1 MVVRISWTKR
11 GFERASLQFHNA
23 ALALA
28 SLFAPAAV
36 IAFTLTLWSLG
47 AELHLTAKFFVA
59 KGLLSHWQMWLVGA
73 AALSF
78 CAWLLNRYAREI
90 DQDYAN

>member
-1 MVVRISWTKR
+1 MHRCSFT
-11 GFERASLQFHNA
+11 NA

-28 SLFAPAAV
+28 SLLAPAAV

-47 AELHLTAKFFVA
+47 AELHLTTTKFFVT
-59 KGLLSHWQMWLVGA
+59 KGLLSHWQMWLYRR

-78 CAWLLNRYAREI
+78 LRMVTEPVCAGY
-90 DQDYAN
+90 